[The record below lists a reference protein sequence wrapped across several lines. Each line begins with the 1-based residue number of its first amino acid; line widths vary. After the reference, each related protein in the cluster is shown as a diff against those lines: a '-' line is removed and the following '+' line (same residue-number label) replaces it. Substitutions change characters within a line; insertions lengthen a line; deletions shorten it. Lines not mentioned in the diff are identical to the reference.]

1 MLEFLFIKF
10 VGLQAY
16 NFIKKRL
23 QHRCFPV
30 KFDKFLR
37 TPILKNICGR
47 LFLLI
52 VDYRCCKKNCKQR
65 LIYSPPTKRGE
76 QTPLKL
82 QPDITT
88 KFHLKMKFCSK
99 AYFYEKLF
107 LKTIGT

>member
-23 QHRCFPV
+23 QHRSFPV

-37 TPILKNICGR
+37 TPILKNICGP

-52 VDYRCCKKNCKQR
+52 VDYCCCKKIVNK
-65 LIYSPPTKRGE
+65 
-76 QTPLKL
+76 
-82 QPDITT
+82 D
-88 KFHLKMKFCSK
+88 
-99 AYFYEKLF
+99 LF
-107 LKTIGT
+107 ILRRQKGVNKHH